1 MSHHVEQEPPEDE
14 DLPASEWD
22 SEGVETPQY
31 SAAELIRTE
40 LGGVVIDIPV
50 VE

>member
-22 SEGVETPQY
+22 SEAVETPQY